1 MEDRKDED
9 RQKRFER
16 WLLMASI
23 IASAADVVACII
35 VIALH
40 FV

>member
-1 MEDRKDED
+1 MEIRKDED
-9 RQKRFER
+9 WPRRSER

-23 IASAADVVACII
+23 IASAVDVVACVI

-40 FV
+40 FI